1 MASISGRPVC
11 SLGFFYS
18 DYYLKRPTREHVDP
32 APDGSGYLPDRLPLA
47 LLLVI
52 FSIAE
57 RLTDDEHPV
66 PRDGTMWSAGESYL
80 SAAKHMIS
88 ALIPIIGSK
97 GSLMLLLVMRLCS
110 RQSLCSVSCIHMPS
124 ISFDHLEGD
133 WHRCNQPG
141 IHLPWCRDPY
151 GPRYGAEPKL
161 GQVSRGVGSPLYR
174 CGERSAEPYLVV
186 CSRS

>member
-1 MASISGRPVC
+1 MR
-11 SLGFFYS
+11 L
-18 DYYLKRPTREHVDP
+18 TREHVDP

-88 ALIPIIGSK
+88 AFFPITGMK
-97 GSLMLLLVMRLCS
+97 GSLMLFLVLRLCS
-110 RQSLCSVSCIHMPS
+110 RKSLCSVSCIYMPS
-124 ISFDHLEGD
+124 ISVDHLEGD

-141 IHLPWCRDPY
+141 IHLPGCCDPH
-151 GPRYGAEPKL
+151 GSRYGVEPKL
-161 GQVSRGVGSPLYR
+161 NQVSRGVRNPLYR
-174 CGERSAEPYLVV
+174 CGERIAESYLVV

>member
-1 MASISGRPVC
+1 MAPIGGRPVC
-11 SLGFFYS
+11 SLDVFRS
-18 DYYLKRPTREHVDP
+18 ECYLKRPTREHLDP
-32 APDGSGYLPDRLPLA
+32 APDGSGYLPDRLPLS

-88 ALIPIIGSK
+88 ALFPIIDLR
-97 GSLMLLLVMRLCS
+97 GSLTLFSACTSAAANPYAASRASTCQAYLLMTWRE
-110 RQSLCSVSCIHMPS
+110 I
-124 ISFDHLEGD
+124 
-133 WHRCNQPG
+133 G
-141 IHLPWCRDPY
+141 IGATSQAYIFLGCRDPH
-151 GPRYGAEPKL
+151 GSRYGAEPKL
-161 GQVSRGVGSPLYR
+161 GQVSRGFRSPLFR
-174 CGERSAEPYLVV
+174 HRERNAEPYLVV

>member
-1 MASISGRPVC
+1 MR
-11 SLGFFYS
+11 L
-18 DYYLKRPTREHVDP
+18 TREHLDP

-88 ALIPIIGSK
+88 ALFLIIDLR
-97 GSLMLLLVMRLCS
+97 GSLTLFSVLRLCS

-124 ISFDHLEGD
+124 ISADHLEGD
-133 WHRCNQPG
+133 RHRRNQPSV
-141 IHLPWCRDPY
+141 HLPGCSDPH
-151 GPRYGAEPKL
+151 GSRYGAEPKPV
-161 GQVSRGVGSPLYR
+161 QVSGGVRSPLYR
-174 CGERSAEPYLVV
+174 
-186 CSRS
+186 

>member
-11 SLGFFYS
+11 SLGFFHS
-18 DYYLKRPTREHVDP
+18 EYYLKRPTREHVDP

-88 ALIPIIGSK
+88 ALLPIIGSNWVSDAVL
-97 GSLMLLLVMRLCS
+97 GLTSLQPPIPMQRLV
-110 RQSLCSVSCIHMPS
+110 
-124 ISFDHLEGD
+124 HL
-133 WHRCNQPG
+133 HAKHIC
-141 IHLPWCRDPY
+141 
-151 GPRYGAEPKL
+151 
-161 GQVSRGVGSPLYR
+161 
-174 CGERSAEPYLVV
+174 
-186 CSRS
+186 

>member
-1 MASISGRPVC
+1 M
-11 SLGFFYS
+11 
-18 DYYLKRPTREHVDP
+18 DP

-88 ALIPIIGSK
+88 ALFPI
-97 GSLMLLLVMRLCS
+97 LNLEAFLTLFLALRLCS
-110 RQSLCSVSCIHMPS
+110 CQSVCSVPCIHMPG
-124 ISFDHLEGD
+124 IFVNHLEGD
-133 WHRCNQPG
+133 WYRRNQSG
-141 IHLPWCRDPY
+141 VYLPWCRDPH
-151 GPRYGAEPKL
+151 GSRYGAESKL
-161 GQVSRGVGSPLYR
+161 GQVSRGVRNPLYR
-174 CGERSAEPYLVV
+174 GGERIAQPYLVV